1 LATGGVENLNK
12 EKVIPLRGRNVIL
25 FPDASKD
32 GSIYLKWK
40 EKGNKFGFQTSD
52 YLEQY
57 TNEEQKAKG
66 VDVADS

>member
-32 GSIYLKWK
+32 GSIYLKMERK
-40 EKGNKFGFQTSD
+40 RQ
-52 YLEQY
+52 
-57 TNEEQKAKG
+57 
-66 VDVADS
+66 